1 MQDQLRWLIGIG
13 LCSAALGTQVANHQI
28 PVLSVCEVIEHRDE
42 YNGKMVGVRGTL
54 KGTDEGM
61 WLTAAAD
68 CKYKL
73 ITKGFIWPN
82 MVSLE
87 YPNNGSKDPAE
98 HTDFDVDWTAMNTVG
113 IAIPKG
119 FNPETDEIIKTYVG
133 LFQTF
138 ADLESRFYSG
148 GEHPLTFGFGHL
160 GAAPARILVKT
171 VKDVTAVRIVKT
183 KGRRNHDKK

>member
-1 MQDQLRWLIGIG
+1 M
-13 LCSAALGTQVANHQI
+13 CSAALCAQVADHQI

-42 YNGKMVGVRGTL
+42 YNGKMVGIRGAVEA
-54 KGTDEGM
+54 TDEGI

-73 ITKGFIWPN
+73 VTKGFIWPD

-87 YPNNGSKDPAE
+87 YPNNSSKDPTE
-98 HTDFDVDWTAMNTVG
+98 HTDFEVDWTAMNTVG

-133 LFQTF
+133 LFQTY
-138 ADLESRFYSG
+138 ADLGSHVFPEVPG
-148 GEHPLTFGFGHL
+148 GKYWLKFGFGHL

-183 KGRRNHDKK
+183 KGKTNHDKK